1 MSIIILT
8 GNKALCCYRGHPE
21 HLEEDFLTDFGFLF
35 LKPRY
40 QVECLQ
46 KICKGH
52 LGSVCQRD
60 PKRTMHLQ
68 QTPYHVLACCEEAGE
83 HAFTVSIPTE
93 GQHMTT
99 TEQITVLLQ

>member
-40 QVECLQ
+40 QVE
-46 KICKGH
+46 
-52 LGSVCQRD
+52 
-60 PKRTMHLQ
+60 
-68 QTPYHVLACCEEAGE
+68 
-83 HAFTVSIPTE
+83 
-93 GQHMTT
+93 
-99 TEQITVLLQ
+99 